1 MKEFVRCIN
10 TTNKETILKG
20 WENTLAEGFDYD
32 EGVFAIENNEEE
44 PLWSEIET
52 LMIENGKDDGTEDSE
67 DEVEMIQN
75 QPAVEQP
82 TKTSRVK

>member
-20 WENTLAEGFDYD
+20 WENTPAEGFDYD
-32 EGVFAIENNEEE
+32 EEVFAIENNEEE

-52 LMIENGKDDGTEDSE
+52 LMIENGEDDGTEDSE

-82 TKTSRVK
+82 TKNKQS

>member
-1 MKEFVRCIN
+1 MMKKYLQQKTMKKNHSGQI
-10 TTNKETILKG
+10 
-20 WENTLAEGFDYD
+20 
-32 EGVFAIENNEEE
+32 
-44 PLWSEIET
+44 WSEIET

-82 TKTSRVK
+82 TKNKQLRVK

>member
-1 MKEFVRCIN
+1 MCK
-10 TTNKETILKG
+10 KKTILRG

-32 EGVFAIENNEEE
+32 EEVFAIENNEEE
-44 PLWSEIET
+44 ALWSEIET

-82 TKTSRVK
+82 TKNKQSQITNFFSRK